1 MNSQKEKKLKKIA
14 AGIFFLAVIFLMGYL
29 SPNDELYLGEYE
41 EYMAE
46 KHGN

>member
-1 MNSQKEKKLKKIA
+1 MNSQKEKKLKKVA
-14 AGIFFLAVIFLMGYL
+14 AGIFFLVVIFLMGYL

-41 EYMAE
+41 DYIAA

>member
-14 AGIFFLAVIFLMGYL
+14 AGIFFLVVIFLMRYL

-41 EYMAE
+41 EYMAA
-46 KHGN
+46 KYGN

>member
-1 MNSQKEKKLKKIA
+1 MNSQKKKKLEKIA
-14 AGIFFLAVIFLMGYL
+14 AGMFFIVVIFLMGYL

-41 EYMAE
+41 NYMAA

>member
-14 AGIFFLAVIFLMGYL
+14 AGVFFLVVIFLMGYL

-41 EYMAE
+41 AYMAA